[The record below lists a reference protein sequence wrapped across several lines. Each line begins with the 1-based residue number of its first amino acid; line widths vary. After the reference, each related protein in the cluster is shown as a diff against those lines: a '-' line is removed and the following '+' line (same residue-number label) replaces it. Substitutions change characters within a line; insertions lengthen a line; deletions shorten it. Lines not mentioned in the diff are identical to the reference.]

1 MRAPVS
7 PLSRGGDALARPSNY
22 SSAFLEEAAI
32 MGTKLKKL
40 NEQVVVI
47 TGASSGIGLVTARM
61 AAKRGAK
68 LVLNARNDEALKQ
81 VVEEINSSGG
91 EAIHVAGD
99 VANLEDVRWLAAE
112 AVRRFGR
119 IDTWVNNAAV
129 SIYGRLLEVSLEDH
143 RRLFETNY
151 WGLVHGSVVACEH
164 LKKNG
169 GALIQIG
176 SVLSDRA
183 IPIQGAYCAS
193 KHAVKGF
200 TDSLRM
206 ELEEEGA
213 PVSVTLIKP
222 SAIDT
227 PYIQHAKN
235 YMPVEPLNPPPVYAP
250 ETVAEAILHCAEH
263 PERDVYVG
271 GGGKFLS
278 TFGEYAPRAMDKV
291 MEASMFSLQQRADT
305 PTPPG
310 RDDSLHKPSADGR
323 ERGNYPGHV
332 AESSLYTKAALHPVL
347 TGALL
352 FGAGLAVAA
361 LLPRGAR
368 SNGKGHAV
376 PETDPEDRGTAT

>member
-1 MRAPVS
+1 
-7 PLSRGGDALARPSNY
+7 
-22 SSAFLEEAAI
+22 
-32 MGTKLKKL
+32 MGFKLKRL
-40 NEQVVVI
+40 NEQVMVI

-68 LVLNARNDEALKQ
+68 LVLNARNEAALRDI
-81 VVEEINSSGG
+81 VEEINASGG
-91 EAIHVAGD
+91 EATHVAGD
-99 VANLEDVRWLAAE
+99 VGSLEDVRWLAAE

-129 SIYGRLLEVSLEDH
+129 SIYGRLLEVSLEDQ

-164 LKKNG
+164 LRKHG

-183 IPIQGAYCAS
+183 IPVQGAYCAS

-200 TDSLRM
+200 TDALRM

-271 GGGKFLS
+271 GGGKALS
-278 TFGEYAPRAMDKV
+278 SLGEYAPRVTDKV
-291 MEASMFSLQQRADT
+291 MEASMFNLQQRTDT
-305 PTPPG
+305 PAPIG
-310 RDDSLHKPSADGR
+310 RDDSLHAPSQDGR
-323 ERGNYPGHV
+323 ERGDYPGHV
-332 AESSLYTKAALHPVL
+332 AESSLYTKASLHPVL
-347 TGALL
+347 TGALI
-352 FGAGLAVAA
+352 FGAGLLFAGLV
-361 LLPRGAR
+361 PFRGAR
-368 SNGKGHAV
+368 KNGKNGDGNGHAA
-376 PETDPEDRGTAT
+376 PETAPEDRGTAT